1 MAPQSR
7 AEDQSAWVILLT
19 SVMVGALV
27 VVASVSAFGLLVGP
41 GATQAAELSRV
52 TSFMYWTQ
60 PFIYVMAGLL
70 AGARDS
76 RWGPV
81 RAPIIGLLL
90 ASICWVI
97 LRKQELLPSEGN
109 VVAYLMTAG
118 ALFTLGGAMIAPL
131 IKDYVG
137 KAVGGLVVLGVL
149 AFVWTYLNLGT
160 ISGVVQREHIVRIGG
175 QAAKWDTVPV
185 PGASVALLDSAQT
198 TVLYTTKTNNGGRYQ
213 IGGAP
218 VGDYALR
225 VWDPTTTAVLTEQVT
240 LEPSITGGTRWK
252 LVALPTI
259 TEDTGNLFE

>member
-1 MAPQSR
+1 MASQSR
-7 AEDQSAWVILLT
+7 AEEQSAWVILLT

-27 VVASVSAFGLLVGP
+27 VIASVFAFGLLVGP
-41 GATQAAELSRV
+41 GATREAELSRV

-70 AGARDS
+70 AGSRDS

-90 ASICWVI
+90 ASICWVM

-131 IKDYVG
+131 IRDYVG
-137 KAVGGLVVLGVL
+137 KAVGGLVLLGVV
-149 AFVWTYLNLGT
+149 AFAWTYLNLGS
-160 ISGVVQREHIVRIGG
+160 ISGVVQREHIVRIAG
-175 QAAKWDTVPV
+175 QAAKWETVAV
-185 PGASVALLDSAQT
+185 PGAAVSLLDADGT
-198 TVLYTTKTNNGGRYQ
+198 TVLYSTTTNNGGRYQ
-213 IGGAP
+213 ISGAP

-225 VWDPTTTAVLTEQVT
+225 VKDPTTPAVLTEQVT
-240 LEPSITGGTRWK
+240 LERSLTGGTRWK